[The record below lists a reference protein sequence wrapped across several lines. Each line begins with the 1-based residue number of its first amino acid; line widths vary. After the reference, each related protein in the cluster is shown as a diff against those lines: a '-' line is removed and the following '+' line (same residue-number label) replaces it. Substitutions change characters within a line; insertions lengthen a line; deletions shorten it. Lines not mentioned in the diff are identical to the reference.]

1 MKKRILAL
9 ALAASMLVAAAGCTK
24 PAPTPSSSGTSVPTP
39 TAAAKYTA
47 GTYTASA
54 QGYGGL
60 VTAEVSVDANNV
72 TDVKLT
78 GAQETEA
85 IGGAALADLAASAKT
100 ANGAEFDGVSGATV
114 TSGAAKDAVAQALA
128 QAKGEAPVGGGAPK
142 DGKYTVDV
150 IGHEGK
156 IVVSTMIVG
165 GKITKVEIPSN
176 NETVGVGTYAVD
188 RIPAAILAAQ
198 SVNVDAVTGATI
210 TSSAIK
216 QGVAEAIKLS
226 GGNVADYSAD
236 VSVPVEK
243 KTVEENVDV
252 VIMGAGTSGIF
263 AALNLLEQGVENVV
277 LFEKADIPG
286 GSFPLTYGGF
296 PGCDSEVFDAWA
308 LGRTNS
314 YSSWEKTLYP
324 FLNGYIGDKAPD
336 PTLPW
341 LHQLYST
348 TGMLYDY
355 MSNIGVG
362 FMSMGTR
369 GAVYPV
375 FAPGVYEGGAG
386 YAMITLV
393 DRLERLGGRI
403 IYGTPVTDLVQDA
416 SGRITGLKAEG
427 KDGTSWTVTADAVLL
442 ASGSFAKNQDMLDE
456 YFPEWASFYFN
467 APETLTGDGITLGMK
482 YGAGLEFMGAHMPG
496 FLSTYDSHFELAFMH
511 YTTPGT
517 IVNINGDQ
525 FGNIVKSNHSMMAA
539 AKSDP
544 ANGDTFYYIFD
555 EAAAASTRN
564 YSQNY
569 GFDTYEGIFE
579 KGEAVH
585 YATVAEAASALNL
598 PNLQATIDTN
608 NALALQGPEAADEWG
623 RTNLPYIDTATGLWL
638 VRVDPNPYLT
648 TGGLSVDLDAHVLTP
663 EGQIIPGLYA
673 AGDVIG
679 SYEQRDGQTY
689 GNGFVAAVAFGWIAG
704 ESMMSQVK

>member
-9 ALAASMLVAAAGCTK
+9 ALASGMLVTAAGCTK
-24 PAPTPSSSGTSVPTP
+24 PAGPSAPPAPSAVAGI
-39 TAAAKYTA
+39 YTA
-47 GTYTASA
+47 GTYTASC

-60 VTAEVSVDANNV
+60 VTAEVTVGVDAI
-72 TDVKLT
+72 TDVKLA
-78 GAQETEA
+78 GPQETETL
-85 IGGAALADLAASAKT
+85 GGAALPTLAENAKA
-100 ANGAEFDGVSGATV
+100 ANSAEFDSVSGATV
-114 TSGAAKDAVAQALA
+114 TSGAAKAAVAQALA
-128 QAKGEAPVGGGAPK
+128 QAKGEAPVGGGAPR
-142 DGKYTVDV
+142 DGKYTVEV

-188 RIPAAILAAQ
+188 RIPGAILAAQ

-216 QGVAEAIKLS
+216 QGVAEAIRLS
-226 GGNVADYSAD
+226 GGNVVDFSAD
-236 VSVPVEK
+236 VSVPVDN
-243 KTVEENVDV
+243 KTVEESVDV
-252 VIMGAGTSGIF
+252 AIMGAGTSGIY

-296 PGCDSEVFDAWA
+296 PGCDSEVFENWA

-314 YSSWEKTLYP
+314 YSSWDETLYP
-324 FLNGYIGDKAPD
+324 FLTAFIGDKAPD
-336 PTLPW
+336 PSLPW

-348 TGMLYDY
+348 TGYLYDY
-355 MSNIGVG
+355 MTSVGVG
-362 FMSMGTR
+362 FMTMGTR

-386 YAMITLV
+386 YAMMNLV
-393 DRLERLGGRI
+393 DRIERLGGRI
-403 IYGTPVTDLVQDA
+403 VYGTPVTDLIQDDA
-416 SGRITGLKAEG
+416 GRITGLVAEG
-427 KDGTSWTVTADAVLL
+427 KDGTTWKVSADAVLL
-442 ASGSFAKNQDMLDE
+442 ASGSFAKNQEMLDE
-456 YFPEWASFYFN
+456 YFPEWSDFYFN
-467 APETLTGDGITLGMK
+467 APETLTGDGIQLGMK

-525 FGNIVKSNHSMMAA
+525 FGNIMKSNHSMMAA
-539 AKSDP
+539 AKADP
-544 ANGDTFYYIFD
+544 VNGDTFYFIFD

-585 YATVAEAASALNL
+585 FDTVAEASSKLNL
-598 PNLQATIDTN
+598 PNLQKTIDTN
-608 NALALQGPEAADEWG
+608 NALALQGPEAADAWG
-623 RTNLPYIDTATGLWL
+623 RTKLPYIDTSSGIWL

-648 TGGLSVDLDAHVLTP
+648 TGGLSVDINAHVLTP
-663 EGQIIPGLYA
+663 EGKIIPGLYA

-689 GNGFVAAVAFGWIAG
+689 GNGFVAAVSFGWVAG
-704 ESMMSQVK
+704 DTMLKEIK